1 MVEFGEQL
9 RRAREAK
16 GMTQQS
22 LAEQLYVT
30 RQSVSRWECGDRYPD
45 LLTTKKISL
54 ILDVSLDDLLSG
66 KEMTKVVE
74 RNPVVENKA
83 VNSVM
88 IVVYALV
95 VLSYLI
101 TVVDIVFRLTLV
113 PDDANNPPLINFLV
127 IQVLGLSIPVVAFL
141 YGLVNA
147 IRGTLSPK
155 RLGAIL
161 VAFFAISIVATKTNH
176 MMQLK
181 AWQYFAVI
189 GAGVVLPNLLAGI
202 AAFFFFIRADNRKIW
217 ICVIALTSVWG
228 IIRHTAMFETDMPL
242 ALNISSRIV
251 LSIAIYALILY
262 QTYTLYKKRFN
273 AIDANEQTT

>member
-1 MVEFGEQL
+1 M
-9 RRAREAK
+9 
-16 GMTQQS
+16 
-22 LAEQLYVT
+22 
-30 RQSVSRWECGDRYPD
+30 
-45 LLTTKKISL
+45 
-54 ILDVSLDDLLSG
+54 SLDDLLSG

-74 RNPVVENKA
+74 RNPVIENKI
-83 VNSVM
+83 VNSIM
-88 IVVYALV
+88 IVVYAFV
-95 VLSYLI
+95 VLLHLI
-101 TVVDIVFRLTLV
+101 TIVDIIVRLTFV
-113 PDDANNPPLINFLV
+113 PSNTISQELIELLV

-217 ICVIALTSVWG
+217 ICLIALTSVWG
-228 IIRHTAMFETDMPL
+228 IIWHTAMFETDMPL
-242 ALNISSRIV
+242 ALNISSGIV
-251 LSIAIYALILY
+251 LSIAIYVLILY